1 MMKVKDQMKT
11 KLFILLLFLFVAV
24 PVSAQSPTTNGNI
37 RDKVQQKLAASSKI
51 PSSYIGSVT
60 DISESTLQ
68 IDKFDIAKQTGD
80 SGEIEQVE
88 TSEATKFVNIGK
100 TTKTISFS
108 DIAIGDFIVAMG
120 YKNENGVLESKRI
133 LVIEPLKPSTRK
145 SYFGEVVSAT
155 KNKITLKVD
164 DSEKTFNITKNTDL
178 IDYASNEEIKLTDFE
193 ESDNIIVVST
203 DDENA
208 RSVFLLT
215 SPETTNAPQEE

>member
-1 MMKVKDQMKT
+1 MKT
-11 KLFILLLFLFVAV
+11 KIFILLIYLLIAV

-37 RDKVQQKLAASSKI
+37 RDKVQQKLATASKI

-68 IDKFDIAKQTGD
+68 IDKFDIAKQSGD

-88 TSEATKFVNIGK
+88 TSDTTKFVNVGK
-100 TTKTISFS
+100 TTKTVNFS

-133 LVIEPLKPSTRK
+133 LVIEPIKPSTRK
-145 SYFGEVVSAT
+145 SYLGEIAETT
-155 KNKITLKVD
+155 KNKITIKVN
-164 DSEKTFNITKNTDL
+164 DSEKTFNITKNADL
-178 IDYASNEEIKLTDFE
+178 EDYANNEEVKLTDFE
-193 ESDNIIVVST
+193 ENDRIIVVTT

-208 RSVFLLT
+208 RTVFLLT
-215 SPETTNAPQEE
+215 SPETTDTPQEE